1 MGVEFDRQGGWFQ
14 LLHVQYYLEDILGR
28 PVDLGTLDSVKEHLR
43 KPVLKDI
50 IHAF

>member
-28 PVDLGTLDSVKEHLR
+28 PVDLRTLDSVKEHLR
-43 KPVLKDI
+43 EPVLKDI
-50 IHAF
+50 IHSF